1 MTKKQL
7 RAELEKAQKEIESL
21 KADVENLEKQRTKL
35 VEEKQGILKASLE
48 RNRKAKKKAD
58 ELIDGMTSISAID
71 TATENVFL
79 KLSENLEKS
88 LKTKNIVNMTV
99 EERDSVYYMF
109 ERFLQLGEEK
119 KALLSEKN
127 EEAKSVIEDIYPRY
141 LAF

>member
-7 RAELEKAQKEIESL
+7 RAELEKAHNEIESL
-21 KADVENLEKQRTKL
+21 KSNVEYLEKQRTQL
-35 VEEKQGILKASLE
+35 VEEKQEILKASLE
-48 RNRKAKKKAD
+48 RNRKAKKEAD
-58 ELIDGMTSISAID
+58 ELIVKLTDISNLD
-71 TATENVFL
+71 RATENVFL

-99 EERDSVYYMF
+99 EERDSIYYMF
-109 ERFLQLGEEK
+109 ERFIQLGEEK
-119 KALLSEKN
+119 KALLSEKC